1 MQKTKATGVVFLV
14 IFINILLQFLLQGC
28 SGIERRVDLTTKKN
42 LLPMQN
48 AFHFKKI
55 LDQKISNLNSE
66 YTLNA
71 AILLSS
77 GDNKLFTADA
87 VGNVIASN
95 LSGKVLW
102 KKSLPNSNKITAGP
116 VYVKEKILVAG
127 DDARLF
133 CLDSKHGDILWNA
146 EISSNS
152 VAKPVVNNNVVFL
165 HTLDGGLTALSLLN
179 GKQLWRI
186 STVTPSLTLH
196 RNSSP
201 VIFKDYVVTGFA
213 NGKLFAVNKDSGAVL
228 WSYNISHPQGK
239 LDLERITDIV
249 ADPIVNNDVVYA
261 ISYQGNLVAIKLED
275 GKLIWEKELSSYAG
289 FMLEQQKLFIVAKS
303 GSIVSTDAKTGDTL
317 WEQNELEGRALSK
330 PVKYG
335 HYLVVGDQ
343 EGYIHILDLKTGFI
357 KGRILLKHAG
367 ISVAPNINSSEQLQ
381 ILTDDGYLVILEI
394 FE

>member
-1 MQKTKATGVVFLV
+1 MRQIKLTGVIFLGV
-14 IFINILLQFLLQGC
+14 IILLQFFLQGC
-28 SGIERRVDLTTKKN
+28 SGIERRVDLTTKKK

-48 AFHFKKI
+48 AFQFKKI
-55 LDQKISNLNSE
+55 LDQKITNLNSE
-66 YTLNA
+66 YTLNS

-77 GDNKLFTADA
+77 GDNNLFTADT
-87 VGNVIASN
+87 VGNVIVSN

-102 KKSLPNSNKITAGP
+102 KKSLPHGNKITAGP
-116 VYVKEKILVAG
+116 VYVQEKILVAS

-133 CLDSKHGDILWNA
+133 CLDSKNGDILWNS

-152 VAKPVVNNNVVFL
+152 LAKPVVNDNVVFV

-201 VIFKDYVVTGFA
+201 VIFNDYVITGFA
-213 NGKLFAVNKDSGAVL
+213 NGKLFAINKDSGAVL

-249 ADPIVNNDVVYA
+249 ADPIVSHDVVYA
-261 ISYQGNLVAIKLED
+261 ISYQGNLVSIKLED
-275 GKLIWEKELSSYAG
+275 GKLIWEKELSSYSG
-289 FMLEQQKLFIVAKS
+289 FILEQQNLLVVAKS
-303 GSIVSTDAKTGDTL
+303 GDIISIDAKTGNTL
-317 WEQNELEGRALSK
+317 WEQNELEGRALST

-335 HYLVVGDQ
+335 RYLVVGDQ
-343 EGYIHILDLKTGFI
+343 EGYIHVLDLKTGFI

-367 ISVAPNINSSEQLQ
+367 ISIAPKINASGQLQ

-394 FE
+394 LE